1 MEFNYEILI
10 IYYLNPIYFLIS
22 DSLYYG
28 LQSIVLVF
36 IEFSKKNSLTVL
48 ADFFAFIGY
57 SIYVEAIILNFCGM
71 NKDTKIH
78 ITKRGILESENVD
91 KIIEDE
97 EDEEEEDH
105 KNDE

>member
-1 MEFNYEILI
+1 
-10 IYYLNPIYFLIS
+10 
-22 DSLYYG
+22 
-28 LQSIVLVF
+28 
-36 IEFSKKNSLTVL
+36 
-48 ADFFAFIGY
+48 
-57 SIYVEAIILNFCGM
+57 M

-78 ITKRGILESENVD
+78 ITNRGILESENVD